1 MSSIFRSFCL
11 ALSIACIAITQNDCA
26 HSSAD
31 PHKGDEEIDGM
42 QLFSLHC
49 STCHEFDNPDL
60 LKKPPEL
67 ESLFESRILPSGEP
81 ATDAQIRKT
90 IIEGKGTMP
99 AFDQRLSDQEVS
111 SLISYLHTLK
121 KEANGQRGAR

>member
-1 MSSIFRSFCL
+1 MSRFFRFFCL
-11 ALSIACIAITQNDCA
+11 ALTIACIVITLSDCA
-26 HSSAD
+26 HSGPD
-31 PHKGDEEIDGM
+31 LHKGDEEIEGR
-42 QLFSLHC
+42 QLFDLHC

-67 ESLFESRILPSGEP
+67 ENLFESRILPSGEP
-81 ATDAQIRKT
+81 ATDRQIRKT

-111 SLISYLHTLK
+111 CLISYLHTLK
-121 KEANGQRGAR
+121 KETNGQR